1 MGWWRSFNFFY
12 QGWRSVVSRQ
22 WLGRW
27 SLGSVEWWSLLFQHA
42 LGRETFAPGLVVY
55 NRHDSGT
62 DGLRFFKERLG
73 FEERQVEWL
82 P

>member
-1 MGWWRSFNFFY
+1 MY
-12 QGWRSVVSRQ
+12 
-22 WLGRW
+22 
-27 SLGSVEWWSLLFQHA
+27 LLFAGA
-42 LGRETFAPGLVVY
+42 LTRETLAGPGMVVY

-73 FEERQVEWL
+73 FVETPVVWM